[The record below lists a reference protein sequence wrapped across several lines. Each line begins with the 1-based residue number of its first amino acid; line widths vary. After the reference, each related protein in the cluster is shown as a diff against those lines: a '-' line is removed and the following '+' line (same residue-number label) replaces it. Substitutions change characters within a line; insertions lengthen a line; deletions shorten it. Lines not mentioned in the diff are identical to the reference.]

1 MKFSVIV
8 VIFAAALAWL
18 LFDLNKV
25 SIIDTAKHIDAPVTN
40 ETASMIKPR
49 TQAPLSSETDIKQDI
64 SDAGSKPDTSVVKSH
79 LDHLS
84 PEMKQALKDTLFHHG
99 PKTITEDSHGR
110 VRLNQAGRYVNM
122 PVAVRKAD
130 GTIEIKEY
138 SVIPDTSTVT
148 AQ

>member
-1 MKFSVIV
+1 M
-8 VIFAAALAWL
+8 A
-18 LFDLNKV
+18 
-25 SIIDTAKHIDAPVTN
+25 
-40 ETASMIKPR
+40 EPR
-49 TQAPLSSETDIKQDI
+49 TQTPLSSETDTKQDI
-64 SDAGSKPDTSVVKSH
+64 ADSASKSDTSTEKSH

-99 PKTITEDSHGR
+99 PKTITEDNQGR
-110 VRLNQAGRYVNM
+110 VRLKQAGRYVNL

-130 GTIEIKEY
+130 VTIEIKEY